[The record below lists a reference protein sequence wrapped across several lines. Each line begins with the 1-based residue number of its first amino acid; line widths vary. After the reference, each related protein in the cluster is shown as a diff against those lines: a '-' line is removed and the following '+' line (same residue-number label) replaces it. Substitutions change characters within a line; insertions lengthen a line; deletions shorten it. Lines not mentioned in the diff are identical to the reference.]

1 VSAEHSSGYV
11 GDGSGNPA
19 ALFTHRDGGPGMRQ
33 IYVEFDRGPTAASA
47 ARNALMALEDRV
59 DPGLLD
65 DLRLLVSEL
74 VTNSIRHAQ
83 GDTLGTVGL
92 EVKLEDHH
100 LRVEVTDAG
109 DGFEPSP
116 RTPDQSQAS
125 GWGLYLVD
133 RLADR
138 WGVMRNRLT
147 CVWFE
152 IDTAARLSPQRA
164 A

>member
-1 VSAEHSSGYV
+1 VNPEHASTRLSDWN
-11 GDGSGNPA
+11 GDSA
-19 ALFTHRDGGPGMRQ
+19 ALFTHRDGGPGVRQ

-47 ARNALMALEDRV
+47 ARNALMALDDRIA
-59 DPGLLD
+59 PAILD

-74 VTNSIRHAQ
+74 VTNSIRHAE
-83 GDTLGTVGL
+83 GDTLGMVGL
-92 EVKLEDHH
+92 EVKIENDM

-109 DGFEPSP
+109 EGFEPAP
-116 RTPDQSQAS
+116 RTVDQSKAS

-138 WGVMRNRLT
+138 WGVMRNRLN

-152 IDTAARLSPQRA
+152 LDGATSFTPQRA

>member
-1 VSAEHSSGYV
+1 VNPERTSTRVSDWNGNSPDVFTQH
-11 GDGSGNPA
+11 DGA
-19 ALFTHRDGGPGMRQ
+19 PGVRQ

-47 ARNALMALEDRV
+47 ARNALMALEDRIA
-59 DPGLLD
+59 PGVLD

-74 VTNSIRHAQ
+74 VTNAIRHAE
-83 GDTLGTVGL
+83 GDTVGMVGL
-92 EVKLEDHH
+92 EVKIENDM

-109 DGFEPSP
+109 EGFEPAP
-116 RTPDQSQAS
+116 RTADQTKAS

-152 IDTAARLSPQRA
+152 LDCATSFTPQRA